1 MAAGRRTYNIAIKR
15 KDEGRRTQGRRN
27 KTDNK
32 KKSARPHG
40 RMIYELIACYPIP
53 YGIGLSYNIN
63 Q

>member
-15 KDEGRRTQGRRN
+15 KEAGRRTQGRRN

-32 KKSARPHG
+32 KKSARPQAAG

-53 YGIGLSYNIN
+53 YDIGLSTI
-63 Q
+63 